1 MILTIAIPV
10 AMQNF
15 LVFLTQMLDTVM
27 LGELGDI
34 PLTASSLGTQ
44 IFNVYSL
51 FIFGLAGGSAVLTAQ
66 YWGKGELEPI
76 KMVMA
81 IVIRLVTYVGI
92 ILSTVV
98 LLFPRQIMGIFS
110 SDLSVLNAGEEYLR
124 YIGCMYFFF
133 GVSNSITMLLRSV
146 EKVKIAVIANASG
159 LVSNALL
166 NYMLIFGNFGAPRL
180 EVKGAAIATV
190 CAKIIE
196 FIIVLTYLFR
206 IEKRLHFRI
215 RDLLLKNRLLSQ
227 DMRKYCSPVVINEVA
242 WSMGIAMQSVLFGHV
257 STLAVS
263 ANAIIS
269 VIQQMATI
277 IIFGVANATA
287 VIIGKTIGENKLE
300 LAAQRG
306 HTMKW
311 FAIIMGVCCALLIL
325 SCRNIM
331 VDFYNVSEET
341 KILAKQMLTITA
353 FVVFFISN
361 SGISIV
367 GILRGSGDTRFSMFV
382 EIVTLWGVAV
392 PLGFL
397 SGMVFDLPIVVIY
410 AVFKSD
416 ELLKTFICWWRIRGS
431 HWIRSVTRE
440 EVEIS

>member
-1 MILTIAIPV
+1 
-10 AMQNF
+10 
-15 LVFLTQMLDTVM
+15 MLDTVM
-27 LGELGDI
+27 LGVLGDI

-361 SGISIV
+361 SGVSIV

>member
-361 SGISIV
+361 SGVSIV